1 MLPTV
6 LLKSKYKLA
15 EDPLDYGQ
23 QPVGGKVEGEEEGD
37 GGEGREQ
44 RGGEKPRQTA
54 IKQCETMLQLQLHIG
69 GGGCAYF
76 ATATYSKAPTM
87 CHAPFNAP

>member
-23 QPVGGKVEGEEEGD
+23 QLAGREVEEEGEE
-37 GGEGREQ
+37 

-87 CHAPFNAP
+87 CHAPFNAPLHAAIKR